1 MDLQKTFIAVQCY
14 LDEQLEAVTNSLVL
28 SVPQDIGAFAKE
40 LVNKGRAQELTT
52 IKELI
57 KELQDEQANQEDS

>member
-40 LVNKGRAQELTT
+40 LVNKGRAQELTA

-57 KELQDEQANQEDS
+57 KELQDEQSNEDNS